1 MTPDSH
7 VRLTVPAEASYLS
20 VCRAALSGMLV
31 DARDDEVEESKL
43 VLSEVCA
50 AAVAH
55 QHSNALEVEFRAIP
69 GAIEIAV
76 TGPGVDAFLA
86 DPVAHEVVDRL
97 TSGWRVERDPA
108 GTGASVTFSRRLRS
122 S

>member
-1 MTPDSH
+1 M
-7 VRLTVPAEASYLS
+7 RLTVPAEASYLS

-31 DARDDEVEESKL
+31 DAGDDEIEESKL

-55 QHSNALEVEFRAIP
+55 QAGSELEVEFRALP

-76 TGPGVDAFLA
+76 AGAGVDVFLD

-108 GTGASVTFSRRLRS
+108 GTGASVTFSRRLR
-122 S
+122 